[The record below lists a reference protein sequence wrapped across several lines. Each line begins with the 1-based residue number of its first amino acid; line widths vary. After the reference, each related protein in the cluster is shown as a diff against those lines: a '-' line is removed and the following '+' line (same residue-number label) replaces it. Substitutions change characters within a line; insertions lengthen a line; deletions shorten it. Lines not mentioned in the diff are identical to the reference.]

1 MNRCIGLLNMALITG
16 CTSISGYNA
25 SNSYAC
31 KAPDGVACDSISGV
45 YANAL
50 HNRLPSQQS
59 EITPVPA
66 FTPGE
71 RVSSATSP
79 DMAALRSGTRVM
91 RLWVKPWEDSD
102 GDLHDQSYLYLRI
115 DEGRWQLEH
124 VQQQVREA
132 YAPLRPPP
140 VDSTTPTEEAAR
152 QRPSIIPL
160 EGLNNPF
167 DLSLDDEEPRP

>member
-1 MNRCIGLLNMALITG
+1 MIRCIGLLNMALITG
-16 CTSISGYNA
+16 CASISGYNA

-31 KAPDGVACDSISGV
+31 KAPDGVVCDSISGV

-66 FTPGE
+66 FTPDE

-102 GDLHDQSYLYLRI
+102 GDLHDQSYIYLRI

-140 VDSTTPTEEAAR
+140 STTQLQPKRHHTSGPASC
-152 QRPSIIPL
+152 PWK
-160 EGLNNPF
+160 G
-167 DLSLDDEEPRP
+167 

>member
-1 MNRCIGLLNMALITG
+1 MTRCICLVGVPLLAG

-31 KAPDGVACDSISGV
+31 KAPEGVACDSISGV

-50 HNRLPSQQS
+50 HNRLPSQQFDL
-59 EITPVPA
+59 TPTRA

-71 RVSSATSP
+71 RVPSATSP
-79 DMAALRSGTRVM
+79 DMRTLRSDTRVM

-102 GDLHDQSYLYLRI
+102 GDLHDQSYIYVRI
-115 DEGRWQLEH
+115 DDGLWQLEH
-124 VQQQVREA
+124 VQQQIREA

-140 VDSTTPTEEAAR
+140 LDSTPPAEEAPLK
-152 QRPSIIPL
+152 QPGTFSL

-167 DLSLDDEEPRP
+167 DLSPDDEAPRP